1 MAGIMKFVY
10 ALIIF
15 LSFFLLQRTSK
26 VSHFN
31 IYKFPYFVLLY
42 LFACTQYL
50 SLFFFL
56 PQDRYCPRN
65 MCQSPLKDKCYF
77 VQCVCV
83 MDRVA

>member
-50 SLFFFL
+50 SLFFFFTSGSL
-56 PQDRYCPRN
+56 LSTQYVSVSFKR
-65 MCQSPLKDKCYF
+65 
-77 VQCVCV
+77 
-83 MDRVA
+83 